1 MAQQPIEMILLR
13 LWASYIAVPM
23 WITDSDGNL
32 VFYNE
37 PAEAL
42 VGRRFDEAGEI
53 KAADLASVFVTS
65 DLNDEPLPVTEIP
78 TWVALTDRIPAHR
91 KLRFRA
97 FDGSWR
103 NIELSAL
110 PIEGQGGR
118 LLGSLSAF
126 WEIEKEIE
134 K

>member
-1 MAQQPIEMILLR
+1 VAQQPIEMILLR

-32 VFYNE
+32 VYYNE

-53 KAADLASVFVTS
+53 KAADLATVFVTS

-78 TWVALTDRIPAHR
+78 TMVALTDRVPAHR
-91 KLRFRA
+91 ELRFRA

-118 LLGSLSAF
+118 LLGTLSAF
-126 WEIEKEIE
+126 WEIEK
-134 K
+134 

>member
-1 MAQQPIEMILLR
+1 MAQQPIEMILLH
-13 LWASYIAVPM
+13 LWASYIALPM
-23 WITDSDGNL
+23 WITDAEGNL
-32 VFYNE
+32 VYYNE
-37 PAEAL
+37 SAEAI
-42 VGRRFDEAGEI
+42 VGRRFDEVGEI

-78 TWVALTDRIPAHR
+78 TMVALTERVPAHR
-91 KLRFRA
+91 ELRFRA

-103 NIELSAL
+103 HIELSAL

-126 WEIEKEIE
+126 WEIKE
-134 K
+134 